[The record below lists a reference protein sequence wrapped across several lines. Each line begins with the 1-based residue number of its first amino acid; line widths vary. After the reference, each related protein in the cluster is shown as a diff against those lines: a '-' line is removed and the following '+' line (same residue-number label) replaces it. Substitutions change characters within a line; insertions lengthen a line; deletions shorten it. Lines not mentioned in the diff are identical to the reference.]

1 MAYRLLA
8 IDQVVE
14 RAKRCKASIYND
26 IKAGTFP
33 APVKVG
39 PRSSRWRE
47 TEVDE
52 WIEQLP
58 TADFANTTAK

>member
-1 MAYRLLA
+1 MRLLT
-8 IDQVVE
+8 IKQVAE
-14 RAKRCKASIYND
+14 RAQRCRASIYND
-26 IKAGTFP
+26 IKRGTFP

-39 PRSSRWRE
+39 PRATRWRE

-58 TADFANTTAK
+58 MADFAKTTTE